1 MESDWYSKDELAADV
16 AILLS
21 RRLAPKDILTLMHVV
36 FMTVDET
43 ACLLRV
49 KPSTVSTW
57 ISNGTIP
64 VRYAG
69 GRPLFLLAEL
79 MDWTLPDNDRH
90 SRHRLPVM
98 ASCKIATQKLAAT
111 RERVVTDGGLQET
124 ADLVLPLSD

>member
-1 MESDWYSKDELAADV
+1 MESNWHSTEELAAEV
-16 AILLS
+16 AILLG
-21 RRLAPKDILTLMHVV
+21 RRLAPKDILRLLYVV
-36 FMTVDET
+36 FMTVEET
-43 ACLLRV
+43 ADLLRV

-79 MDWTLPDNDRH
+79 MEWTLPDSDRH
-90 SRHRLPVM
+90 SRHRLSVA

-124 ADLVLPLSD
+124 SDLVLPLSD